1 MDGMHL
7 PVVLNTFISL
17 DVIIKHIYF
26 SAKIQHLSKSQGKQ
40 QLILSKSQGKHRCN
54 GIDFVTYGDCITCKN
69 PPMRDKNA
77 QIHPSLRDYLYLSS
91 TIR

>member
-26 SAKIQHLSKSQGKQ
+26 SAKIQLLSKSQGKQ

-54 GIDFVTYGDCITCKN
+54 GKDSIKY
-69 PPMRDKNA
+69 RDGGLLNGLV
-77 QIHPSLRDYLYLSS
+77 SDYHTFSILKC
-91 TIR
+91 

>member
-26 SAKIQHLSKSQGKQ
+26 SAKIQLLSKSQGK
-40 QLILSKSQGKHRCN
+40 RCCN
-54 GIDFVTYGDCITCKN
+54 GIDFVTYGDGIMCKN
-69 PPMRDKNA
+69 PPMRDKNTK
-77 QIHPSLRDYLYLSS
+77 IHPSLRDYLYLSS